1 MSNEVSLMDL
11 SLEQLNNLKTQFEQE
26 LQQLTA
32 SFSGLREAQ
41 TRFSDSKDALGALEP
56 ANLGKKVL
64 VPLTSSMFVPGKLS
78 NVKSV
83 LVDVGTGYFVEK
95 NVPDAKAFMDRKV
108 EFLQKNTESLK
119 EVMEGKRTNLEAVIQ
134 VMQLK
139 IRLSEQQ
146 GAKHSYIVGSQP
158 GGLSSVIGMIM
169 MEDNENLTFE
179 SVRPRIELQ
188 QDGSV
193 QRRSIMYQEA
203 LFLMTSGPNP
213 HQWPLKS
220 LQTYW
225 LGYYKNEE
233 DPTPTIIPTNEETK
247 GLREILDMKTTKVT
261 ADLIVIPQSQ
271 IGPVCNACCQGCQ
284 LCPPAH
290 PKH

>member
-41 TRFSDSKDALGALEP
+41 SRFADSKGALQALQPE
-56 ANLGKKVL
+56 NLGKKVL
-64 VPLTSSMFVPGKLS
+64 VPLTSSMFVPGKLA

-95 NVPDAKAFMDRKV
+95 NVEEAKGFMDRKV
-108 EFLQKNTESLK
+108 DFLQKSTESLK

-146 GAKHSYIVGSQP
+146 GGA
-158 GGLSSVIGMIM
+158 
-169 MEDNENLTFE
+169 
-179 SVRPRIELQ
+179 
-188 QDGSV
+188 
-193 QRRSIMYQEA
+193 
-203 LFLMTSGPNP
+203 
-213 HQWPLKS
+213 
-220 LQTYW
+220 
-225 LGYYKNEE
+225 
-233 DPTPTIIPTNEETK
+233 
-247 GLREILDMKTTKVT
+247 T
-261 ADLIVIPQSQ
+261 A
-271 IGPVCNACCQGCQ
+271 
-284 LCPPAH
+284 
-290 PKH
+290 